1 MRVVRKRAVSPPP
14 PLGSLQD
21 AGNLRELVTRLQE
34 GIYVTNAAGDF
45 LDANLALLQ
54 AL

>member
-1 MRVVRKRAVSPPP
+1 MRVVRKRGVSPPP